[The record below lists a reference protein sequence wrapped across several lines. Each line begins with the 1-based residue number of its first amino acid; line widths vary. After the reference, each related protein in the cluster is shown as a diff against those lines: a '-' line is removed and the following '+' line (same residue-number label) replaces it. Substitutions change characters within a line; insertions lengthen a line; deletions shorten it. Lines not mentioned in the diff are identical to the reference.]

1 MTSRT
6 NSPQLESRVSDALK
20 RIASVRTLEG
30 RTVMNVPVMYP
41 SGATTTVE
49 IEMNGGNCWVSD
61 MGHGLVEAEYMGA
74 QGFYTKSAKDVASQH
89 GVQFDGNSIFAL
101 WVPVA
106 RLEAAIVCVANSS
119 CQAAQSAILSASEQ
133 KATKKNDE
141 IFERIKA
148 VFGKS
153 IVSKSVEIQGRHAHW
168 DAKNVVIFPDRRKA
182 VFEFMTSNPNSVS
195 SKFLM
200 FSDILKADDG
210 VSLNAVVSKA
220 SKLNSKGQ
228 MIADVANVIEFAA
241 TDEEFIQVAK
251 AS

>member
-1 MTSRT
+1 
-6 NSPQLESRVSDALK
+6 
-20 RIASVRTLEG
+20 
-30 RTVMNVPVMYP
+30 MNVPVMYP

-74 QGFYTKSAKDVASQH
+74 QGFYTKSAKDVAGQH

-106 RLEAAIVCVANSS
+106 RLESAIVCVANSS
-119 CQAAQSAILSASEQ
+119 CQAAQSAIQSASEQ
-133 KATKKNDE
+133 KATKKNDQ
-141 IFERIKA
+141 IFERIQA
-148 VFGKS
+148 VFGKN
-153 IVSKSVEIQGRHAHW
+153 IVSKSADIQGRHAQW

-182 VFEFMTSNPNSVS
+182 VFEFMTGNSISVS

-200 FSDILKADDG
+200 FSDILKANDG

-220 SKLNSKGQ
+220 NQLNSKGQ
-228 MIADVANVIEFAA
+228 MIADVANIIEFTA
-241 TDEEFIQVAK
+241 TDQEFMQVAK